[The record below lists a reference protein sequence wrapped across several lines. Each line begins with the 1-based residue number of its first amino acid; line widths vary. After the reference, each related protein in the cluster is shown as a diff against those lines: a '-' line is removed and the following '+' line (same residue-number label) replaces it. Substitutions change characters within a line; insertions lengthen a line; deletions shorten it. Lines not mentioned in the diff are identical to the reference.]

1 MGIRRKWLG
10 VSMAAVGLLLGTG
23 CSGPSPEDEARLAA
37 LEAEGEE
44 MDSALDSVEE
54 RLLGNQAMLQTW
66 QELGRRHQDVTQLH
80 CQSADS
86 HMVALMK
93 HFEKQEEKGRQL
105 RRRGRGVAAVDTV
118 LTSGKA
124 SKRGAAN

>member
-1 MGIRRKWLG
+1 MGIGRKWLG
-10 VSMAAVGLLLGTG
+10 MSMTAAVGLFLGTG
-23 CSGPSPEDEARLAA
+23 CMSPSPEAEQRLAA

-44 MDSALDSVEE
+44 MDDALDSVEE

-80 CQSADS
+80 CQTADA

-93 HFEKQEEKGRQL
+93 HYEKQEEKGRQMK
-105 RRRGRGVAAVDTV
+105 RRRSVAAVDTV

-124 SKRGAAN
+124 PKRSAN